1 MNDFITRKE
10 AGQEVTLLRN
20 AAFSSRMEERMLPE
34 VRGPYFITP
43 RLIYDQE
50 GRCLSYD
57 TGGRRSL
64 ERMLRDGSFD
74 GRYIFRLFTAIYE
87 AASEM
92 SRYMLLEDNLCLDE
106 ERIYAGE
113 RKNELGFLPVPCM
126 SPDRDGEHFRSG
138 IRKLTEFLFRQ
149 ADPEDAEGL
158 RLLCL
163 IYKASGETDF
173 CAAKL
178 CSVLG
183 IGRRGDSEGDT
194 EKDPWR
200 YEDRKETI
208 RAAAGEN
215 DSKVSPYAVPEEMY
229 RTDAG
234 PERPAEGVMRI
245 SAAEGTPREMI
256 KLQEK
261 KTKARALRTDSMPDP
276 PGDVTD
282 KKGDTIIRL
291 LMAMGIMLL
300 AAVIV
305 IGLRGAEAFL
315 RLLPIYLILCV
326 LIASF
331 ILLGRLEKKAA
342 KRKN

>member
-20 AAFSSRMEERMLPE
+20 AVFSSRMEERMLSE

-50 GRCLSYD
+50 GRCLCYD

-64 ERMLRDGSFD
+64 GRMLRDGSPD
-74 GRYIFRLFTAIYE
+74 GRYIHRLFTAIYE

-106 ERIYAGE
+106 ERIYVGE
-113 RKNELGFLPVPCM
+113 GKNDLSFLPVPCM
-126 SPDRDGEHFRSG
+126 SADRDGEHFRSG
-138 IRKLTEFLFRQ
+138 IRELIEFLFSQ

-163 IYKASGETDF
+163 LYRASGETDF

-178 CSVLG
+178 RSALEA
-183 IGRRGDSEGDT
+183 GRREDAAGDE

-200 YEDRKETI
+200 YEDREETI
-208 RAAAGEN
+208 KAAVREK
-215 DSKVSPYAVPEEMY
+215 DPKVRSAAVMEEMY
-229 RTDAG
+229 GIDTG
-234 PERPAEGVMRI
+234 PERSAERVMRT
-245 SAAEGTPREMI
+245 SAAEETSHDMA

-261 KTKARALRTDSMPDP
+261 KAKARALRTEPMTDP
-276 PGDVTD
+276 PGDVPE